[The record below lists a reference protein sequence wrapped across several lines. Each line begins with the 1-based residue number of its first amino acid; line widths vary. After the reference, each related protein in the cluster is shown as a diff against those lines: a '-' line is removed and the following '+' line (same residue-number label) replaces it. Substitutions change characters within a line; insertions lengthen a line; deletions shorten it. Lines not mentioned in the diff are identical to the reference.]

1 MPTEERLLSELS
13 FPKELKDKIIES
25 SEVKEIP
32 KGTQIMHEGQY
43 IKLIPIVLNGLVKVF
58 TRHED
63 KELLLYYIKPNET
76 CIISFNAVLTNS
88 SSKAYALTE
97 QNSKILLM
105 PGEKVFHWMKEFPE
119 LISLFFNQYN
129 NRYNELIEMI
139 LTVLFEK
146 MDKRLYEYLQT
157 AATIS
162 GSDTIK
168 RSHQQIANDLGT
180 AREVITRVLKKLEYE
195 NRLFQDQNGIKL
207 TR

>member
-1 MPTEERLLSELS
+1 MPIEEKMLSDLS
-13 FPKELKDKIIES
+13 FPKDLKEKIIEA
-25 SEVKEIP
+25 SEVKEITG
-32 KGTQIMHEGQY
+32 GTEIMKEGQY
-43 IKLIPIVLNGLVKVF
+43 VKVIPIVINGLVKVF

-88 SSKAYALTE
+88 SSKAFALTE

-105 PGEKVFHWMKEFPE
+105 PGEKVFHWIKEFPE

-139 LTVLFEK
+139 LKVLFEK
-146 MDKRLYEYLQT
+146 MDKRLFEYLQT
-157 AATIS
+157 ASKIS
-162 GSDTIK
+162 GSETIK

-180 AREVITRVLKKLEYE
+180 AREVISRVLKKLEYE
-195 NRLFQDQNGIKL
+195 NKVIQNQDGIKL
-207 TR
+207 R

>member
-13 FPKELKDKIIES
+13 FPKELKDKIIEA
-25 SEVKEIP
+25 SEVKEIAG
-32 KGTQIMHEGQY
+32 GTEIMQEGQY
-43 IKLIPIVLNGLVKVF
+43 VKVIPIVMNGLVKVF
-58 TRHED
+58 IRHED

-88 SSKAYALTE
+88 SSKAFALTE
-97 QNSKILLM
+97 QNSKVLLM
-105 PGEKVFHWMKEFPE
+105 PGEKVFQWIKEYPE

-129 NRYNELIEMI
+129 SRYNELIEMI
-139 LTVLFEK
+139 LKVLFEK

-195 NRLFQDQNGIKL
+195 NRLSQDQNGIKL